1 MNFIQS
7 CFVRKNT
14 KELRSKLEKLGYEE
28 FWIKGE
34 PQLFVNSMCGF
45 YCDATH
51 LDKDNRLIDCGEN
64 EQLFLA
70 IAALRNDSNYMQWF
84 ICMEPYE
91 ERIGSIIKYWH
102 QGDFYLFDL
111 DGDFEIIPLPHWR
124 KATVQELIEHFK

>member
-1 MNFIQS
+1 MQS

-14 KELRSKLEKLGYEE
+14 KELRSKLEKLGYNE

-34 PQLFVNSMCGF
+34 SQLFVDSLCGF
-45 YCDATH
+45 YCDATN

-84 ICMEPYE
+84 ICTEPYE
-91 ERIGSIIKYWH
+91 ERIGSIIKCWH
-102 QGDFYLFDL
+102 QGDFDLFDL
-111 DGDFEIIPLPHWR
+111 DVEDFEIMPLPHWR